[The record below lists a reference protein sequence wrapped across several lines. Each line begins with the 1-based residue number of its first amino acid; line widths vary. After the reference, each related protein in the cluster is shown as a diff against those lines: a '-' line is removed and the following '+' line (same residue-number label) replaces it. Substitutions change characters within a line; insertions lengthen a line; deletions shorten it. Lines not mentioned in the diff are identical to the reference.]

1 MWYDPP
7 SSLLFFLSADNL
19 IQCECSKERLNRSIA
34 SNTIWINRNTLSIF
48 FLFSP
53 AKNTELVRQQHTIRC
68 AMCVFCLSANAEYP
82 NPCIHLHTVLSTHEL
97 FIDSMNEIK
106 IHTFRSSC
114 MWSSLHWR
122 RNNSY
127 CDITRA
133 CVCAASRNDI
143 PHPMNGPKTRR
154 KWYDVWA
161 RIVYSLLWICVAL
174 KQVQI
179 LSMKSSSH

>member
-1 MWYDPP
+1 MECDTILLLLSPRIVSFFFQQITWYNVNARKNVWTEA
-7 SSLLFFLSADNL
+7 SLP
-19 IQCECSKERLNRSIA
+19 IQFESTE
-34 SNTIWINRNTLSIF
+34 TLWAFF

-133 CVCAASRNDI
+133 SVCCIAKRHPTSNEWAKNEAKMIWCVSAHS
-143 PHPMNGPKTRR
+143 
-154 KWYDVWA
+154 
-161 RIVYSLLWICVAL
+161 SLL
-174 KQVQI
+174 
-179 LSMKSSSH
+179 